1 MKTDLPER
9 QLLMFDTLFTD
20 VLNPEHELLR
30 AARLIDWDGLHE
42 ALSVYYS
49 PLGRHG
55 KSIRLMVGIHILKH
69 RYNCSDDRAV
79 EMLHENAYWQCFCG
93 FNSFQSGQILDSTS
107 MVKFRNR
114 IGTEGMKRIEAILLH
129 AWSEMGLVK
138 TRRVA
143 VDTTPQPKNIAYP
156 TDADLLHRIKEKIVR
171 QIERVRKEV
180 TLRKPFR
187 TFSRTGKRIL
197 LGIKKFHRKNPEA
210 RKEAIGKLKEI
221 TERVV
226 RKAADV
232 ANTLYSRGHRE
243 AGRRLNRL
251 ISVGKRVIAQ
261 TQNVLDGKKPAKR
274 LYSLHE
280 GDVTAIKKGKSY
292 PSCEFGSLVS
302 LAKNDDGLI
311 LSHQEYQSNMADVKT
326 LGGVIAGIKR
336 NTGQC
341 PEEITADRGF
351 DQSLK
356 KQENCRRRWGAKRL
370 AIPKKGKRPHPN
382 SKEAWF
388 RKALKQ
394 RVKIEPVI
402 GHLKCDHRMN
412 RCRYRGKAGDTVNV
426 VWATLAWNTKKITQ
440 LAMEREERLTRK
452 ALPMA
457 A

>member
-1 MKTDLPER
+1 
-9 QLLMFDTLFTD
+9 MFETLFKD

-30 AARLIDWDGLHE
+30 AAHLIDWDGLHE

-93 FNSFQSGQILDSTS
+93 FNTFQSGQILDSTS

-114 IGTEGMKRIEAILLH
+114 IGTEGMKRIEAVLLH

-187 TFSRTGKRIL
+187 TFSRTGRRIL
-197 LGIKKFHRKNPEA
+197 LGIKKFHRRDPEA
-210 RKEAIGKLKEI
+210 RKEAIGALKAI

-226 RKAADV
+226 KQAAGV
-232 ANTLYSRGHRE
+232 ANTLYSRGYRE
-243 AGRRLNRL
+243 TGRRLNQL
-251 ISVGKRVIAQ
+251 VSLGKQIITQ
-261 TQNVLDGKKPAKR
+261 TEEVLSGKVPAKR

-280 GDVTAIKKGKSY
+280 KDVAVIKKGKSF
-292 PSCEFGSLVS
+292 PACEFGSLVS

-311 LSHQEYQSNMADVKT
+311 LSHEEYQKNVADVKT
-326 LGGVIAGIKR
+326 LGQVIGGIKR
-336 NTGQC
+336 NTGHC
-341 PEEITADRGF
+341 PEDVTADRGF
-351 DQSLK
+351 DQSLS
-356 KQENCRRRWGAKRL
+356 KQENCRRRWGAKRM
-370 AIPKKGKRPHPN
+370 AIPKKGKHPHPD
-382 SKEAWF
+382 SKESWF

-394 RVKIEPVI
+394 RVKIEPII

-412 RCRYRGKAGDTVNV
+412 RCRYRGRAGDTVNV

-440 LAMEREERLTRK
+440 LARAKGEKLNGK
-452 ALPMA
+452 ALPLA

>member
-1 MKTDLPER
+1 
-9 QLLMFDTLFTD
+9 MFETLFTD
-20 VLNPEHELLR
+20 VLNPEHELLC
-30 AARLIDWDGLHE
+30 AARLMDWDGLHE

-49 PLGRHG
+49 PVGRHG

-93 FNSFQSGQILDSTS
+93 FNTFQSGQILDSTS

-114 IGTEGMKRIEAILLH
+114 IGTEGMKRIEAVLLR

-143 VDTTPQPKNIAYP
+143 VDTTSQPKNIAYP

-171 QIERVRKEV
+171 QIQRVRKEV

-197 LGIKKFHRKNPEA
+197 LGIKKFHRGNPEA
-210 RKEAIGKLKEI
+210 RQEAIGALQEI
-221 TERVV
+221 TAHVV
-226 RKAADV
+226 NQAADV

-243 AGRRLNRL
+243 SGRQLNRL
-251 ISVGKRVIAQ
+251 VSLGKRIIAQ
-261 TQNVLDGKKPAKR
+261 TEDVLRGKNPTNR

-280 GDVTAIKKGKSY
+280 KDVAAIRKGKSF

-311 LSHQEYQSNMADVKT
+311 LSHQEYQRNVADVKT
-326 LGGVIAGIKR
+326 LGRVITGIKR
-336 NTGQC
+336 STGQC
-341 PEEITADRGF
+341 PDDITADRGF

-356 KQENCRRRWGAKRL
+356 KQENCRRRWGAKRI
-370 AIPKKGKRPHPN
+370 AIPKKGKHRHPA
-382 SKEAWF
+382 SQESWF

-394 RVKIEPVI
+394 RIKIEPVI

-412 RCRYRGKAGDTVNV
+412 RCRYRGKVGDTVNV
-426 VWATLAWNTKKITQ
+426 VWATLAWNTKKIIQ
-440 LAMEREERLTRK
+440 LAKAKAERLNRK
-452 ALPMA
+452 VLPLTA
-457 A
+457 

>member
-1 MKTDLPER
+1 
-9 QLLMFDTLFTD
+9 MFETLFKD

-30 AARLIDWDGLHE
+30 AAGLIDWDGLHE
-42 ALSVYYS
+42 ALSIYYS
-49 PLGRHG
+49 PVGRHG

-93 FNSFQSGQILDSTS
+93 FNTFQSGQILDSSS

-114 IGTEGMKRIEAILLH
+114 IGTEGMKRIEAVLLG
-129 AWSEMGLVK
+129 AWSGMGLVK

-171 QIERVRKEV
+171 QIERVRREV

-187 TFSRTGKRIL
+187 SFSRTGKRVL
-197 LGIKKFHRKNPEA
+197 LGIKKFHRRNPEA

-226 RKAADV
+226 KQAAGV
-232 ANTLYSRGHRE
+232 VNALYSRGYQE
-243 AGRRLNRL
+243 SGRQLNRL
-251 ISVGKRVIAQ
+251 VSLGKRILTQ
-261 TQNVLDGKKPAKR
+261 TEEALSGKIPAKR

-280 GDVTAIKKGKSY
+280 RDLAAIKKGKSF

-302 LAKNDDGLI
+302 LSKNDDGLI
-311 LSHQEYQSNMADVKT
+311 LSHQEYQKNVADVKT
-326 LGGVIAGIKR
+326 LGQVIAGIKR

-341 PEEITADRGF
+341 PEDVTADRGF
-351 DQSLK
+351 DQSLER
-356 KQENCRRRWGAKRL
+356 QENCRRRWGTKRM
-370 AIPKKGKRPHPN
+370 AIPKKGKHSHPD
-382 SKEAWF
+382 SKESWF

-394 RVKIEPVI
+394 RVKIEPII

-412 RCRYRGKAGDTVNV
+412 RCRYRGKVGDTINV

-440 LAMEREERLTRK
+440 LARSREEKLNRRS
-452 ALPMA
+452 LPLA